1 MFRSIFIPL
10 TLHPVLFAPLMV
22 IQTNTDGQSYRGK
35 VNVAE
40 RGKKSVEEIQGVQE
54 KLCSF
59 TIRCNPSLAYIANV
73 QSLLLAGNCL

>member
-1 MFRSIFIPL
+1 
-10 TLHPVLFAPLMV
+10 MV

-59 TIRCNPSLAYIANV
+59 TIRCNPSLAYIAVEIFKLITALRMYSHSYWLVIFCTTN
-73 QSLLLAGNCL
+73 SS